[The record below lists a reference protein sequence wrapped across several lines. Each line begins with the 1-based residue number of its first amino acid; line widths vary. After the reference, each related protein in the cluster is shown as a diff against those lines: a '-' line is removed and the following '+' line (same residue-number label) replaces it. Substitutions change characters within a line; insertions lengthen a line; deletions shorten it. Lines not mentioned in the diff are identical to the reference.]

1 MKKKEKKKKIF
12 RLLGRA
18 ALGALL
24 LSAVPYRF
32 VRDEETGTVEV
43 RSLLW
48 ALRKTPRTEGETK
61 DHFAF
66 AIPPSGLDYAD
77 DYEDEMT
84 DDEAA
89 AADPAE
95 A

>member
-1 MKKKEKKKKIF
+1 MKKKEKKII
-12 RLLGRA
+12 RLLGHA

-24 LSAVPYRF
+24 LSAVPYRV

-77 DYEDEMT
+77 ENEDEMT